1 MGPDGAAAGSQGG
14 SAGARL
20 EGGRSTGIAPVSG
33 AQPEQRKGDGFVRV
47 FAREGV
53 RLTCGVREVPGLA
66 WQRPK
71 EADGVGRLHPLNWA
85 EAEPSWAGRGENGP
99 R

>member
-47 FAREGV
+47 
-53 RLTCGVREVPGLA
+53 PGA
-66 WQRPK
+66 VAGRVCNSFRQRRS
-71 EADGVGRLHPLNWA
+71 EADMWGPGGAGARLAVSRGSRRRGPA
-85 EAEPSWAGRGENGP
+85 SPAGLG
-99 R
+99 